1 MTAPALLKTE
11 DLRRAAK
18 VAAETGV
25 EITIE
30 VEGRKVTI
38 RPPEP
43 TVVYKLDVQPDFR
56 L

>member
-30 VEGRKVTI
+30 IEGRKVTI
-38 RPPEP
+38 RPPDP
-43 TVVYKLDVQPDFR
+43 TTMRKLDYQPDFR